1 MAQVQSWKTK
11 TIRLTLLIST
21 LELMQRSFN
30 QRYPMSF
37 EKCNQIF
44 WIKKCE
50 TVHSTAP
57 RPLAWYEID
66 RIHKALFGKA
76 YLEVRKKI
84 KALQSKSSDFSFLS
98 K

>member
-1 MAQVQSWKTK
+1 MENKNN
-11 TIRLTLLIST
+11 TIDFTYINIRIDA
-21 LELMQRSFN
+21 EIIQ
-30 QRYPMSF
+30 QRYPISY
-37 EKCNQIF
+37 EKCNHFF

-50 TVHSTAP
+50 RAETTAA
-57 RPLAWYEID
+57 RKLTLDDID

-84 KALQSKSSDFSFLS
+84 KALEIQSSDFSFLS

>member
-1 MAQVQSWKTK
+1 MEQVQSWKTK

-21 LELMQRSFN
+21 LELMLRSFN
-30 QRYPMSF
+30 SAILYRM
-37 EKCNQIF
+37 KNVNQIF

-66 RIHKALFGKA
+66 RIHKGLFRKA

>member
-1 MAQVQSWKTK
+1 MENKNN
-11 TIRLTLLIST
+11 TIDFTYINIRIDA
-21 LELMQRSFN
+21 EIIQ
-30 QRYPMSF
+30 QRYPISY

-84 KALQSKSSDFSFLS
+84 KALQSKSRDFSFLS

>member
-1 MAQVQSWKTK
+1 
-11 TIRLTLLIST
+11 
-21 LELMQRSFN
+21 
-30 QRYPMSF
+30 MSF

-50 TVHSTAP
+50 TVHSTAA
-57 RPLAWYEID
+57 RKLTLDDID
-66 RIHKALFGKA
+66 RIHKALFGKV

-84 KALQSKSSDFSFLS
+84 KALEIQSRDFSFLS

>member
-1 MAQVQSWKTK
+1 MEQVQSWKTK

-21 LELMQRSFN
+21 LELMLRSFN
-30 QRYPMSF
+30 SVILYRM
-37 EKCNQIF
+37 KNVNQIF